1 MPTNDEGKIATIPFF
16 AHESA
21 MCRMERINKRLVIA
35 VVVGVVALIATNA
48 AWLIHFFG

>member
-1 MPTNDEGKIATIPFF
+1 MQTNEEKVATIPFF
-16 AHESA
+16 AHEGE

-35 VVVGVVALIATNA
+35 VVAVVVALVATNA